1 VIRTQ
6 GAQAT
11 CKTLSLRVLLL
22 DSTRKHPTPLWSH
35 WTSRSHHIIARSA
48 SSIASS
54 RVTPSR
60 TYSDDDEWWR
70 YKSLSTIDSDT
81 WSALLVLMSPSLLLA
96 LQLLFT
102 LLSTQHRVS
111 LDPFLFFGISTHT
124 SVDPS
129 ITFASFSLL
138 VWVFCQSH
146 SRSLGGETS
155 WLGTSRLQ
163 CLCDA
168 RVVLWFLSLGKF
180 SSNVNPLVL
189 CSITSRLRPSA
200 LVFHITKWQLASI
213 QDTCKDS
220 SGTPPI
226 IWFHLEYSCHVVSSF
241 CVFVYTNRVSFR
253 LFKQQPIVY

>member
-1 VIRTQ
+1 VHHQSRH
-6 GAQAT
+6 
-11 CKTLSLRVLLL
+11 RV
-22 DSTRKHPTPLWSH
+22 
-35 WTSRSHHIIARSA
+35 SHHHALIAMMMNDGDTSHFPLLTQTLEVLYWFWCRPLSFWLF
-48 SSIASS
+48 SS
-54 RVTPSR
+54 
-60 TYSDDDEWWR
+60 
-70 YKSLSTIDSDT
+70 
-81 WSALLVLMSPSLLLA
+81 
-96 LQLLFT
+96 F
-102 LLSTQHRVS
+102 LLSSPRSTPRVS

-129 ITFASFSLL
+129 VTFASFLLL

-155 WLGTSRLQ
+155 WLGTSRRQ

-180 SSNVNPLVL
+180 SSNVNPLML

-241 CVFVYTNRVSFR
+241 CVFVYTNRVSFC
-253 LFKQQPIVY
+253 LFKQQLIVY

>member
-1 VIRTQ
+1 
-6 GAQAT
+6 
-11 CKTLSLRVLLL
+11 L
-22 DSTRKHPTPLWSH
+22 
-35 WTSRSHHIIARSA
+35 
-48 SSIASS
+48 
-54 RVTPSR
+54 
-60 TYSDDDEWWR
+60 
-70 YKSLSTIDSDT
+70 
-81 WSALLVLMSPSLLLA
+81 
-96 LQLLFT
+96 
-102 LLSTQHRVS
+102 
-111 LDPFLFFGISTHT
+111 
-124 SVDPS
+124 
-129 ITFASFSLL
+129 LL